1 MAIPKHEENEVRVAG
16 RPDQLSPPK
25 GGGGEGD
32 AAPHVPEATTERRAG
47 EQSSVGRS
55 GDVVSGT
62 SAPDPEV
69 LARASRRRF
78 SAKYKLRMLRE
89 ADACQQPGELGA
101 LLRRE
106 GLYSSHL
113 TSWRRQRDRE
123 ALKSMRARKRGRVP
137 KPENPLRKEIE
148 RLSRENDALK
158 RKLAQAE
165 EIIDVQK
172 KLSRVLGML
181 RDETQG
187 GTSE

>member
-1 MAIPKHEENEVRVAG
+1 MATTKPEDDEVRVAG
-16 RPDQLSPPK
+16 HPQQLSPPI
-25 GGGGEGD
+25 GGGGGAK
-32 AAPHVPEATTERRAG
+32 AAPHVPEATSERRAG
-47 EQSSVGRS
+47 EQSSQGRS
-55 GDVVSGT
+55 GDVVAGT

-69 LARASRRRF
+69 PARASRRRF
-78 SAKYKLRMLRE
+78 PAKYKLRMLRE
-89 ADACQQPGELGA
+89 ADACKKPGDLGA

-113 TSWRRQRDRE
+113 ASWRRQRDDG

-137 KPENPLRKEIE
+137 KPENPLRKENE
-148 RLSRENDALK
+148 RLGRENEALK
-158 RKLAQAE
+158 RRLAQAE

-181 RDETQG
+181 RDETPD